1 MRKGAILSGLLHGG
15 IILLLLIGLPEL
27 FRRELEPPPV
37 IPIEIV
43 NIADITQAPDLKVK
57 PKVDGP
63 EVKKEEKPKPPKP
76 TPVVE
81 KAPEPEPD
89 RKPDPKPEVE
99 PEKAPDPIPEPG
111 EVPEVTIDDL
121 LAPIEEEKKK
131 EEKLEE
137 KPKEKPKEKKKKAK
151 PKKDFMKLLN
161 NIDTTETSSDG
172 PAQQEQD
179 ENSTSDH
186 AASNISAVL
195 SITELDL
202 IRRQL
207 AACWNVPAG
216 AQDAKGLYVDVR
228 VEMNPD
234 ATVQSAV
241 VIGSSGNGSYKR
253 AAEDSALRA
262 IKNPKC
268 SPLKL
273 PLHRYDQWKTI
284 TIRFDPQ
291 HIL

>member
-1 MRKGAILSGLLHGG
+1 MRKGAILSGLLHGTV
-15 IILLLLIGLPEL
+15 ILLLLVGLPEL
-27 FRRELEPPPV
+27 FRRDLEPPPV

-63 EVKKEEKPKPPKP
+63 ETKKEEKPEPPKP

-81 KAPEPEPD
+81 KTPEPEPV
-89 RKPDPKPEVE
+89 KE
-99 PEKAPDPIPEPG
+99 PEPTPE
-111 EVPEVTIDDL
+111 PEVTMDDL
-121 LAPIEEEKKK
+121 LAPVEEEKKK
-131 EEKLEE
+131 EEKKKEE
-137 KPKEKPKEKKKKAK
+137 KPKEKPKEKKKKKAK

-161 NIDTTETSSDG
+161 NIDKTEASADG
-172 PAQQEQD
+172 PAQKDQD

-186 AASNISAVL
+186 AANNINATL

-216 AQDAKGLYVDVR
+216 AQDAKDLYVDVK

-241 VIGSSGNGSYKR
+241 VTGSSGGGSYKR

-262 IKNPKC
+262 VRNPKC

-273 PLHRYDQWKTI
+273 PLQRYDQWKTI